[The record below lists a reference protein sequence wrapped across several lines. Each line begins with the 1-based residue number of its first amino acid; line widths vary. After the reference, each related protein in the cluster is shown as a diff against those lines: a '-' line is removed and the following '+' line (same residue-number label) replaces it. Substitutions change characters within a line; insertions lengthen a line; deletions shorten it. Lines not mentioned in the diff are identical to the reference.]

1 MREDNKI
8 VFTGPVGAGK
18 TTAISVLS
26 DTPIISTDAQASDM
40 TLNRKG
46 HTTVAM
52 DYGILKLDAQTKIH
66 LYGTPGQ
73 ERFDFMW
80 EILTTGGL
88 GLVLMLDNTRP
99 NPKKDLHFFLH
110 AFKDYIVNVPVVIGI
125 SKTDVQNRPGP
136 ADYANMLPEV
146 TADLKMLNP
155 IPPIFEI
162 DGRKKEDIKNLV
174 MALLYSIDPGIGD
187 IL

>member
-18 TTAISVLS
+18 TTAISVIS
-26 DTPIISTDAQASDM
+26 DMPIISTDAQASDM

-52 DYGILKLDAQTKIH
+52 DYGTLKLDPQTKIH

-80 EILTTGGL
+80 DILTTGGL
-88 GLVLMLDNTRP
+88 GLVLLLDNTRP

-110 AFKDYIVNVPVVIGI
+110 AFRDYIIHAPVVIGI
-125 SKTDVQNRPGP
+125 SKTDLQNRPSP
-136 ADYANMLPEV
+136 ADYANMLLEV

-187 IL
+187 VP

>member
-8 VFTGPVGAGK
+8 IFTGPVGVGK
-18 TTAISVLS
+18 TTAISALS
-26 DTPIISTDAQASDM
+26 DIPIISTDAQASDM

-52 DYGILKLDAQTKIH
+52 DYGVLKLDENTKIH

-80 EILTTGGL
+80 DILTTGGL
-88 GLVLMLDNTRP
+88 GLILMLDNTRP

-110 AFKDYIVNVPVVIGI
+110 AFKEFIVDVPVVIGV
-125 SKTDVQNRPGP
+125 SKTDVQAQPQI
-136 ADYANMLPEV
+136 AD
-146 TADLKMLNP
+146 
-155 IPPIFEI
+155 
-162 DGRKKEDIKNLV
+162 
-174 MALLYSIDPGIGD
+174 
-187 IL
+187 

>member
-1 MREDNKI
+1 
-8 VFTGPVGAGK
+8 
-18 TTAISVLS
+18 
-26 DTPIISTDAQASDM
+26 
-40 TLNRKG
+40 
-46 HTTVAM
+46 
-52 DYGILKLDAQTKIH
+52 
-66 LYGTPGQ
+66 
-73 ERFDFMW
+73 
-80 EILTTGGL
+80 
-88 GLVLMLDNTRP
+88 MLDNTRP